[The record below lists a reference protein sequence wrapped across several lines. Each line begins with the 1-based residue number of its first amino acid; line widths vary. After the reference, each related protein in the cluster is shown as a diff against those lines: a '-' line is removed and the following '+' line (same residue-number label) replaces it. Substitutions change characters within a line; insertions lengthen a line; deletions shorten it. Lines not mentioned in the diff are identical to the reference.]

1 MADEIHCTDFKGFP
15 PVPEESRLTAEGA
28 AVGPFGFLER
38 LAYIDLISYFA
49 NEPSEDLLPIPT
61 TPGINAEEVDM
72 CNGLSVWSDET
83 SEGWIATSSGKPL
96 KSNRFSLEEWGSW
109 RLAFLLAWL
118 QRAVW
123 CHEIAELDDHLL
135 GYHISHRQPEP
146 AKDKAQ
152 RKRGRPRWNSA
163 TLESLPESNP
173 RRRRESQVKP
183 YLEEKAPLLA
193 CERASERRKRK
204 RALKEAPEI
213 SSEPGTPEECV
224 LDAAEPEPDQE
235 QYAIVLDFPPDP
247 NDSRFTVEGAVL
259 GDNGKIKVSAYKDQ
273 ELMDIFANEPPIQ
286 QHPDPQR
293 PGLRLSELEDAYI
306 YEIQNSLRS
315 WNDKKGRGWIARR
328 QRPGGKTESAWIS
341 AANLGSWRLALLLA
355 RLQIMVWQEDDCT
368 QGDLV
373 PLARAPGPVACS
385 ASKKLPPRAKVPRKK
400 KQTSPECLLDIDEVI
415 DEATARLQIENE
427 VSSAQLEKDVPL
439 LPLADRSPESSR
451 CRVSKHRSRRKSDEF
466 GDEFIE
472 SPSAQDSLPVAR
484 KAICSEVFQ
493 RNIEEQQRDNLA
505 QDTRVYPVWGRGA
518 LKLNSNHAAPRR
530 NLHQLGAPARGPRTE
545 EEVQAAIAQLLMVSE
560 VL

>member
-1 MADEIHCTDFKGFP
+1 MADEIYCKDFKGFP
-15 PVPEESRLTAEGA
+15 LVPEESRLTAEGA

-38 LAYIDLISYFA
+38 LAYVDLIPYFA
-49 NEPSEDLLPIPT
+49 NEPSEDLHPIPT
-61 TPGINAEEVDM
+61 TPGINVEEIDM
-72 CNGLSVWSDET
+72 CNGLSIWSDDT
-83 SEGWIATSSGKPL
+83 SEGWIATSLGKPL

-109 RLAFLLAWL
+109 RLTFLLAWL

-123 CHEIAELDDHLL
+123 CHEVAELDGNLL
-135 GYHISHRQPEP
+135 GISHMQLEP

-152 RKRGRPRWNSA
+152 RKRGRPRKNSA
-163 TLESLPESNP
+163 RLESLPESNP
-173 RRRRESQVKP
+173 RRRREPQVKP
-183 YLEEKAPLLA
+183 YLAVQAPLLA
-193 CERASERRKRK
+193 CERASRRSKRK
-204 RALKEAPEI
+204 RTSKEAPET
-213 SSEPGTPEECV
+213 SSEVGTPEECV

-235 QYAIVLDFPPDP
+235 HHAIVLDFPPDP

-273 ELMDIFANEPPIQ
+273 DLMDIFANEPPIQ

-306 YEIQNSLRS
+306 HEIQNSLRS

-355 RLQIMVWQEDDCT
+355 RLQVMVWQEDDCT

-385 ASKKLPPRAKVPRKK
+385 ASKKLPPRAKAPRKK
-400 KQTSPECLLDIDEVI
+400 KQASPECLLDIDEVI

-451 CRVSKHRSRRKSDEF
+451 SSRFSKHGSRRKSDAF
-466 GDEFIE
+466 RDEFIE
-472 SPSAQDSLPVAR
+472 PPSPQDSSLVAR
-484 KAICSEVFQ
+484 KAVCTEVFQ